1 MAVVFT
7 EGWGGNRVYKG
18 SAWMELYYAVRGE
31 LNGDPAWSL
40 TGNGKFPNWMT
51 SVFLVLHV
59 TAVFDSNTQDN
70 NNTFIQNGAHWPG
83 YSGSVNIPAVREK
96 NVYNQK
102 FLHWPG
108 FSPGSVQARASLY
121 GIDRVSGTTSFDRWI
136 TIPAR
141 AWATPDQPSGLVGSY
156 NVATNKVKLTWGGN
170 QLNSGQDKFW
180 QSTRVTIYRVGET
193 WIETGGLSSE
203 LTSYEWDANLNWRH
217 LLGVRSWNEDGGFS
231 AWSGWAEV
239 YTKPSAPT
247 LNSVTRQAGDSTKV
261 DVSFTNT
268 AAFPGRHRI
277 YRRYS
282 TGDAYV
288 EVGSVAAGA
297 SVYTDT
303 VPRNQQAHY
312 VVCTET
318 PPNVVQSDNSNSM
331 SVGYGWA
338 TPDAPATVTLKTDS
352 SNFFT
357 VSVTGNQSNP
367 AVDKYWE
374 SWSVELQTDSAAF
387 EVKGT
392 AAGDAPSFEI
402 PSSTV
407 ALPNKRYRAQVRAT
421 NVNGSSGYTQS
432 GFIYTKPLAASNV
445 VAARVDVTTAV
456 NISWTQNAA
465 HPGSTRVQRSLSG
478 GAWLDVATVGA
489 GVTSY
494 TDTLDTAAY
503 ARYRVVTLNPTGT
516 PADPSEPSAT
526 VSTAATDKDRLPGID
541 KIFAGDIKVF
551 RVLSGTEQ
559 IWLG

>member
-1 MAVVFT
+1 M
-7 EGWGGNRVYKG
+7 YC
-18 SAWMELYYAVRGE
+18 
-31 LNGDPAWSL
+31 
-40 TGNGKFPNWMT
+40 
-51 SVFLVLHV
+51 
-59 TAVFDSNTQDN
+59 
-70 NNTFIQNGAHWPG
+70 QNLSWP
-83 YSGSVNIPAVREK
+83 E
-96 NVYNQK
+96 
-102 FLHWPG
+102 
-108 FSPGSVQARASLY
+108 FSWLP
-121 GIDRVSGTTSFDRWI
+121 
-136 TIPAR
+136 
-141 AWATPDQPSGLVGSY
+141 
-156 NVATNKVKLTWGGN
+156 
-170 QLNSGQDKFW
+170 
-180 QSTRVTIYRVGET
+180 IYRAGET
-193 WIETGGLSSE
+193 WTETGGLSSG
-203 LTSYEWDANLNWRH
+203 LTSYEWDADLNWRH
-217 LLGVRSWNEDGGFS
+217 ILGVRSWNEDGGFS
-231 AWSGWAEV
+231 SWSDWVGV

-261 DVSFTNT
+261 DVAFTNT

-282 TGDAYV
+282 TSDAYV

-303 VPRNQQAHY
+303 VPRNQQAYY
-312 VVCTET
+312 VVRTET
-318 PPNVVQSDNSNSM
+318 PPNVVQSDNSNSKL
-331 SVGYGWA
+331 VGYGWT
-338 TPDAPATVTLKTDS
+338 TPDAPATVTLKADS

-374 SWSVELQTDSAAF
+374 SWSVELQTDSSAF

-407 ALPNKRYRAQVRAT
+407 ALPNKRYRAQVRVT

-465 HPGSTRVQRSLSG
+465 HPGSTWVQRSLSG
-478 GAWLDVATVGA
+478 GAWLVVATVGE

-526 VSTAATDKDRLPGID
+526 VPTAATDKDRLPGID